1 MHKFFMEQALLEAEK
16 ALEIDEVPIGA
27 LIVYEGKII
36 GRGYNQRE
44 TLNDPT
50 AHAEIIAIRR
60 AAQNLGT
67 WRLTNTEIYVTLEPC
82 AMCAGA
88 IVNARIHSLIY
99 GAEDP
104 KAGAVSSLMNIV
116 QDKRLNHQVEVIKGI
131 HENAC
136 SRLLKDFFS
145 DVRKRIE
152 P

>member
-1 MHKFFMEQALLEAEK
+1 MEQALLEAEK

-145 DVRKRIE
+145 DLRKRIK

>member
-27 LIVYEGKII
+27 VIVYEGKII

-145 DVRKRIE
+145 DLRKRIK

>member
-1 MHKFFMEQALLEAEK
+1 MHKFFMEQALFEAKK
-16 ALEIDEVPIGA
+16 ALKIDEVPIGA
-27 LIVYEGKII
+27 VIVYEGEII
-36 GRGYNQRE
+36 GRGFNQRE

-50 AHAEIIAIRR
+50 AHAEIIAIRQ

-67 WRLTNTEIYVTLEPC
+67 WRLTNADIYVTLEPC
-82 AMCAGA
+82 VMCAGA

-99 GAEDP
+99 GAGDP
-104 KAGAVSSLMNIV
+104 KAGAVSSLMNVV
-116 QDKRLNHQVEVIKGI
+116 QDKRLNHQVEVIEGI

>member
-145 DVRKRIE
+145 DLRKRIK